1 MQSFKNDRIVII
13 DYGAGNLKNLKNAF
27 DFLNVQTGITSDPPT
42 ISQATKMLLPGVGAF
57 GAAMA
62 NLKSRKLDEIIIK
75 NVEKGIPL
83 FGICLGMQLL
93 FTESDE
99 AGRHAGLN
107 LIPGKV
113 VRFEINLKVPHIGWN
128 TLIKCNDSALVKD
141 LKKDSYTYFVHSYH
155 CVPDDPQNIIT
166 ETEYELKFC
175 SMVQRNH
182 IFGAQFHPEKSQEVG
197 LKILQNFVEL

>member
-1 MQSFKNDRIVII
+1 MPSAKNDKIVII

-27 DFLNVQTGITSDPPT
+27 DFLNVKTEITSNPT
-42 ISQATKMLLPGVGAF
+42 TVRQATKMLLPGVGAF
-57 GAAMA
+57 GFAME
-62 NLKSRKLDEIIIK
+62 NLKLKKLDEIIIK
-75 NVEKGIPL
+75 NVQNGIPF

-93 FTESDE
+93 FTESEE
-99 AGRHAGLN
+99 AGWHAGLN

-128 TLIKCNDSALVKD
+128 ILIRRNNSLLIKD
-141 LKKDSYTYFVHSYH
+141 LNENSYAYFVHSYH
-155 CVPDDPQNIIT
+155 CVPDDPKNIIT
-166 ETEYELKFC
+166 ETEYEIKFC

>member
-1 MQSFKNDRIVII
+1 MPSYKNDRIVII

-27 DFLNVQTGITSDPPT
+27 DFLNVKTEITSDP
-42 ISQATKMLLPGVGAF
+42 SVVNQATKMLLPGVGAF
-57 GAAMA
+57 GYAMD
-62 NLKSRKLDEIIIK
+62 NLRSKKLDEVIIQ
-75 NVEKGIPL
+75 NVANGIPL

-113 VRFEINLKVPHIGWN
+113 VRFKINLKVPHIGWN

-141 LKKDSYTYFVHSYH
+141 LNKDSYAYFVHSYH
-155 CVPDDPQNIIT
+155 CVPDDSKDIVT
-166 ETEYELKFC
+166 ETEYEIKFC